1 MINELE
7 LKLAEI
13 NKEIADTVWP
23 LEGNTEMETAYFFG
37 RIWTLKNMKE
47 WLEGMIANFA
57 E

>member
-23 LEGNTEMETAYFFG
+23 LEGNTEMETAYFLG

>member
-13 NKEIADTVWP
+13 NKEIAD
-23 LEGNTEMETAYFFG
+23 LEGDTEMETAYFLG